1 MIIVIPLAGEL
12 KFYPFNNTF
21 RITFGIPIFFLL
33 LLWIRRI
40 PLILCGFIV
49 GISVVVFRMTL
60 ACFLEPSL
68 SFRAAF
74 ILHIPAF
81 FYYMT
86 YCCLFYFVKVKKLHH
101 RPLLVGLLSIFIE
114 TTSSMVEL
122 TFRHFTLGDKITLY
136 TISEI
141 IIIAIIRSFFALSFF
156 YIIKLREAELAANQ
170 QQRQNRHMLLLISNL
185 YAESIQLKKS
195 LQNAEEITRDCYT
208 LYRTLQDQT
217 ISINTEEFTE
227 KILGFAGRVHDIKKD
242 NQRIYAGLAK
252 MISEEKSTDYMNPS
266 EIGSIILQTNKNYA
280 HSLGKNIKFV
290 LKAEDFLPPL
300 HVFTI
305 LSLINNLV
313 SNAVE
318 AIKDTGIIKISIC
331 KINDFIE
338 FRVSDNGVGIPEKKM
353 SLIFQPGYTTKYD
366 SSGTPSTGIGLSYV
380 KEVVLNLKGRMDVHT
395 EPMIGETVF
404 IIQLPIQSLTKEGW

>member
-1 MIIVIPLAGEL
+1 MLVIPLAGEL
-12 KFYPFNNTF
+12 KFYPFNSTF

-40 PLILCGFIV
+40 SLILCGFIV

-60 ACFLEPSL
+60 ACYIEPNL
-68 SFRAAF
+68 PFRSAF

-101 RPLLVGLLSIFIE
+101 HPILVGLLSIFIE

-122 TFRHFTLGDKITLY
+122 SFRYFTLGDNITLSAL
-136 TISEI
+136 SEI

-156 YIIKLREAELAANQ
+156 YIIKLREAELASEQ
-170 QQRQNRHMLLLISNL
+170 QQRQNSHMLLLISNL

-208 LYRTLQDQT
+208 LYRTLQDNS
-217 ISINTEEFTE
+217 ISIKKEDFTE
-227 KILGFAGRVHDIKKD
+227 KILGFAGRVHEIKKD
-242 NQRIYAGLAK
+242 NQRIYAGLSK
-252 MISEEKSTDYMNPS
+252 MISEEKSTDYMNLE
-266 EIGSIILQTNKNYA
+266 EIGNIILQTNQTYA
-280 HSLGKNIKFV
+280 HSLGKNIKFL
-290 LKAEDFLPPL
+290 LKAEDFLPPF
-300 HVFTI
+300 HVYTI

-318 AIKDTGIIKISIC
+318 AIKEKGLIKISIC
-331 KINDFIE
+331 RIENYIE

-353 SLIFQPGYTTKYD
+353 ALIFQPGYTTKYD
-366 SSGTPSTGIGLSYV
+366 SSGNPSTGIGLSYV
-380 KEVVLNLKGRMDVHT
+380 KEVVLNLKGKMAVEKEHIT
-395 EPMIGETVF
+395 GETVF
-404 IIQLPIQSLTKEGW
+404 IIQLPIQSIVKEGW